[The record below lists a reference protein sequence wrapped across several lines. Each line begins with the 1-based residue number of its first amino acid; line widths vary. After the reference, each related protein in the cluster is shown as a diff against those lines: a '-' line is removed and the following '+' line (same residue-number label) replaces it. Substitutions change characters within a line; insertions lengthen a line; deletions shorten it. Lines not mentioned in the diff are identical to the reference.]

1 MIILSPLGMNKLPST
16 SCCMDNILS
25 LGAKYNQCCP
35 QPPQYLYND
44 VYGEKEIHTVFSFK
58 IYNFVSFFIFWG
70 EKISVIKAQ
79 TGTLRALLQLCSCF
93 WQYHKKKYNFSHIS
107 WIIIIRIRLK
117 INTIKYLIVYILLNL
132 PGSL

>member
-1 MIILSPLGMNKLPST
+1 MNKLPST

-70 EKISVIKAQ
+70 EKISV
-79 TGTLRALLQLCSCF
+79 GTNRYLESLIAAIMFLLLT
-93 WQYHKKKYNFSHIS
+93 IS
-107 WIIIIRIRLK
+107 
-117 INTIKYLIVYILLNL
+117 
-132 PGSL
+132 

>member
-1 MIILSPLGMNKLPST
+1 MIILAPLGMNKLPST

-70 EKISVIKAQ
+70 EKISVYRHKPVPWEPY
-79 TGTLRALLQLCSCF
+79 CSYVPAF
-93 WQYHKKKYNFSHIS
+93 DNIIKKYNFSHIS

-117 INTIKYLIVYILLNL
+117 INTIKYLIVYILLHL

>member
-1 MIILSPLGMNKLPST
+1 MIILAPLGMNKLPST

-35 QPPQYLYND
+35 QPPQYLYWWMMSMA
-44 VYGEKEIHTVFSFK
+44 KK
-58 IYNFVSFFIFWG
+58 KFIQYFPSKFIILFHFYFLGGKNKCRHKPVPW
-70 EKISVIKAQ
+70 EPY
-79 TGTLRALLQLCSCF
+79 CSYVPAF
-93 WQYHKKKYNFSHIS
+93 DNIIKKYNFSHIS

-117 INTIKYLIVYILLNL
+117 INTIKYLIVYILLHL

>member
-1 MIILSPLGMNKLPST
+1 MIILAPLGMNKLPST

-35 QPPQYLYND
+35 QPHQYLYND

-58 IYNFVSFFIFWG
+58 ILKFCFIFYFLG
-70 EKISVIKAQ
+70 EKNKCRHKPVPWEPY
-79 TGTLRALLQLCSCF
+79 CSYVPAF
-93 WQYHKKKYNFSHIS
+93 DNIIKKKYNFSHIS